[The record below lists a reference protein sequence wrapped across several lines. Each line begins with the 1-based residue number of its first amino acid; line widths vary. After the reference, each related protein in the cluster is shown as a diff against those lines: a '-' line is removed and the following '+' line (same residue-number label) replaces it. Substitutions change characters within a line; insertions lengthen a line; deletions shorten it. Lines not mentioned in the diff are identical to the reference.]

1 MPPFLKGLGRGWV
14 TSEYAMIPRSTRTRT
29 PRESTK
35 GKPSGRTQEIQRL
48 IGRSLRSVVG
58 LEELGERT
66 VWIDCDVIEADGGTR
81 TASITGGFVA
91 LVLALQRLI
100 QRGELVKLPLKDY
113 VAATSVGLVSGELL
127 LDLDYEEDSQAQVDM
142 NVVQTGNGLFVELQ
156 GTAEGAPFSREVSN
170 QLVDL
175 ASLGIRRLIEVQKR
189 VLNWQPTYS
198 FMKVL
203 YPHRM
208 SEAEERDSNC
218 QLQSWKGPRDPG
230 VPLFSPG
237 RVPRL
242 GHDPWSDSLF
252 GGG

>member
-1 MPPFLKGLGRGWV
+1 
-14 TSEYAMIPRSTRTRT
+14 MI
-29 PRESTK
+29 
-35 GKPSGRTQEIQRL
+35 G
-48 IGRSLRSVVG
+48 
-58 LEELGERT
+58 
-66 VWIDCDVIEADGGTR
+66 ADGGTR

-189 VLNWQPTYS
+189 VLNWS
-198 FMKVL
+198 
-203 YPHRM
+203 H
-208 SEAEERDSNC
+208 N
-218 QLQSWKGPRDPG
+218 LQ
-230 VPLFSPG
+230 FYESPIPPPDVQACG
-237 RVPRL
+237 T
-242 GHDPWSDSLF
+242 
-252 GGG
+252 

>member
-1 MPPFLKGLGRGWV
+1 MRKNGRSSSELRTVEIQPGFINHADGSVLIKVGQTRVICTASVENAVPPFLKGLGRGWV

-91 LVLALQRLI
+91 LMLALQRLI

-189 VLNWQPTYS
+189 VLNWQP
-198 FMKVL
+198 
-203 YPHRM
+203 
-208 SEAEERDSNC
+208 
-218 QLQSWKGPRDPG
+218 
-230 VPLFSPG
+230 
-237 RVPRL
+237 
-242 GHDPWSDSLF
+242 
-252 GGG
+252 

>member
-1 MPPFLKGLGRGWV
+1 MRKNGRSCSELRTVEIQPDFINNADGSVLIKVGQTRVICTASVENAVPSFLKGLGRGWV

-48 IGRSLRSVVG
+48 IGRSLRSVVE

-91 LVLALQRLI
+91 LTLALQRLI

-113 VAATSVGLVSGELL
+113 VAATSVGLVNGELL

-142 NVVQTGNGLFVELQ
+142 NVVQTGKGLFVELQ
-156 GTAEGAPFSREVSN
+156 GTAEGEPFSREVSD

-175 ASLGIRRLIEVQKR
+175 ASLGIRRLIEIQKR
-189 VLNWQPTYS
+189 ILNWQPQPTVS
-198 FMKVL
+198 
-203 YPHRM
+203 
-208 SEAEERDSNC
+208 
-218 QLQSWKGPRDPG
+218 
-230 VPLFSPG
+230 
-237 RVPRL
+237 
-242 GHDPWSDSLF
+242 
-252 GGG
+252 